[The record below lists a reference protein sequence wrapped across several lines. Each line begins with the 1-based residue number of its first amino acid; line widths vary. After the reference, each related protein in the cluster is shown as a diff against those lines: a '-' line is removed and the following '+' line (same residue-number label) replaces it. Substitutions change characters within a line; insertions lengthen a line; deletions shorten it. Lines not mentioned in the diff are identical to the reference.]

1 VVKPDWGDR
10 YTCHSCECKFYDL
23 NRPAPLCPRCGVDQR
38 EATQEARPPRQSRVS
53 KATVDEE
60 TESDIIEEPD
70 DPGKDEEETA
80 SFEDGEEV
88 EKEL

>member
-1 VVKPDWGDR
+1 MVKPDWGDR

-38 EATQEARPPRQSRVS
+38 DPTQEARPPRQSRVS
-53 KATVDEE
+53 KAKVDEE
-60 TESDIIEEPD
+60 TENDIIEEPD